1 MAEYTKLYRLLL
13 EEKLSP
19 KVTDEVLLIPLQ
31 GKMPQYIAAYP
42 IKILINISV
51 GIAKDRQP
59 LRLQISISYP
69 IRCRSCTFKM
79 LRPIQFD
86 DQFCLMTVKI
96 CNIASN
102 HILSV
107 KSRLA
112 LAQKIIPQKRLF
124 FRLIF
129 P

>member
-1 MAEYTKLYRLLL
+1 M
-13 EEKLSP
+13 
-19 KVTDEVLLIPLQ
+19 TDEVF
-31 GKMPQYIAAYP
+31 QYILAHCIEFFIY
-42 IKILINISV
+42 ISI

-79 LRPIQFD
+79 LRPVQFD
-86 DQFCLMTVKI
+86 DQFYLMTVKI
-96 CNIASN
+96 YNIASN

-107 KSRLA
+107 KPRLA
-112 LAQKIIPQKRLF
+112 LAQKIIPKKCRF